1 MIYTTK
7 LTLDSD
13 RLAYLPPILPAQA
26 KKRNFYF
33 RPMGYAIF
41 RNGLLMTP
49 EIDYTINPANGFV
62 LPLWEIIEEDTV
74 SAMVDAED

>member
-13 RLAYLPPILPAQA
+13 KLAYLPPILPAHA

-33 RPMGYAIF
+33 HPMDYAVF

-49 EIDYTINPANGFV
+49 EIDYTINLANGKI
-62 LPLWEIIEEDTV
+62 LPLWEILEDDIV
-74 SAMVDAED
+74 SAMVSDEG